1 MHQEPGRDV
10 KCRLLTSALIRD
22 TTMKKVEAMR
32 YRLSL
37 AFARATAAKAAH
49 IDGEGRSYKPSARH

>member
-49 IDGEGRSYKPSARH
+49 IDGEGRSY